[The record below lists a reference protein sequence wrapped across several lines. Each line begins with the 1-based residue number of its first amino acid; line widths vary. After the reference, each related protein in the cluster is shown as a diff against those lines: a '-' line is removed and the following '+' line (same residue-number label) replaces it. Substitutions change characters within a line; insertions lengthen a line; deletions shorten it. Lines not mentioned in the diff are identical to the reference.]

1 MVRDI
6 QFIIKRDSFLV
17 KLVIFGESLLVIMF
31 AAMYHHLINP
41 EVSRTDFIL
50 YKACVDPWSNF
61 RTNIWHIF
69 PVGQILLHSFN
80 LANIIFNILL
90 YKYLDQ
96 TVKASTALRPLDK
109 KAERKRNIFPAQ
121 IGIIGFVVST
131 LCYGFF
137 YLIYS
142 LPFLDNATKAFMAGL
157 LTDTINCI
165 ITPGILIFG
174 SQTGKRRI
182 QNIKKRIK
190 ETILS

>member
-1 MVRDI
+1 MLRYAYIRSSMVRDI
-6 QFIIKRDSFLV
+6 QFILKRDSFLV

-41 EVSRTDFIL
+41 EVSRTEFIL

-80 LANIIFNILL
+80 LAYIIFNILL

-109 KAERKRNIFPAQ
+109 KAERKINIFPAQ
-121 IGIIGFVVST
+121 THILLLWLNEKPV
-131 LCYGFF
+131 
-137 YLIYS
+137 
-142 LPFLDNATKAFMAGL
+142 ATKPYAWGFY
-157 LTDTINCI
+157 ISN
-165 ITPGILIFG
+165 
-174 SQTGKRRI
+174 KNH
-182 QNIKKRIK
+182 QNWIKSLWKQ
-190 ETILS
+190 